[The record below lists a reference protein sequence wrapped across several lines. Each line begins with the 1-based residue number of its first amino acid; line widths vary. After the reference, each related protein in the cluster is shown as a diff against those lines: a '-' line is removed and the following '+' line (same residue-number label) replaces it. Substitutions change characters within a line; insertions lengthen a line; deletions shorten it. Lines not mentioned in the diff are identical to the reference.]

1 MTGGVA
7 KAAVCPMTMS
17 ANTGDHNYD
26 NFDVNELSN
35 DDDFVA
41 DNDLAMMLC

>member
-17 ANTGDHNYD
+17 ANTGNDD
-26 NFDVNELSN
+26 

-41 DNDLAMMLC
+41 DDDLAMMLY

>member
-17 ANTGDHNYD
+17 ANTGNDD
-26 NFDVNELSN
+26 D

-41 DNDLAMMLC
+41 DDDLVMMLY